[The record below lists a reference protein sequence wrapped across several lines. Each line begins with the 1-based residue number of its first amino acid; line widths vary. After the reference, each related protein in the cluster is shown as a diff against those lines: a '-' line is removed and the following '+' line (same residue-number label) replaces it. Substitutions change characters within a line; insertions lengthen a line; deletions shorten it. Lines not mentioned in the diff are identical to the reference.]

1 MRILLFTDAH
11 YAQGLT
17 TCGTRTCYQSL
28 DKLRR
33 IAAWAGPVDAY
44 LNLGDLINDAGD
56 DGANRANLARA
67 QAALAALGAPYHSL
81 AGNHD
86 VEVAQRSAFTGRD
99 TDWFSFEGGGLE
111 WLALDCNYTPAGARC
126 AGRGF
131 DWRETALPAAEL
143 DWLGERLVVP
153 GAPVVILSHHPLLG
167 YPADPH
173 VIRNQAALARAVRAA
188 RRPVRALLSGHF
200 HRGAQ
205 RALDGIPAPV
215 FPALCE
221 GDACPCALI
230 SAEGGYLQI
239 TAGECPPL
247 E

>member
-86 VEVAQRSAFTGRD
+86 V
-99 TDWFSFEGGGLE
+99 
-111 WLALDCNYTPAGARC
+111 
-126 AGRGF
+126 
-131 DWRETALPAAEL
+131 
-143 DWLGERLVVP
+143 
-153 GAPVVILSHHPLLG
+153 
-167 YPADPH
+167 
-173 VIRNQAALARAVRAA
+173 
-188 RRPVRALLSGHF
+188 
-200 HRGAQ
+200 
-205 RALDGIPAPV
+205 
-215 FPALCE
+215 
-221 GDACPCALI
+221 
-230 SAEGGYLQI
+230 
-239 TAGECPPL
+239 
-247 E
+247 